1 MLNHYL
7 LLAVKVLLRRK
18 FFTFISLFGISF
30 TLLVLTVVTALFDHA
45 FGPAPTEPNQQRTL
59 YAEQAVMYG
68 PHATWSS
75 RGGFKLF
82 DTYARNLPGVER
94 LSIYEESSTVQS
106 YVEGRK
112 IASSLKRTDDEYWRI
127 LNYAFLEG
135 GPYGTPDIAEAR
147 FVAVI
152 NATTR
157 QRFFGDAP
165 AVGKTIE
172 ADSQRFRVVG
182 VVEDVSEV
190 RRAPYSEI
198 WVPYTTAKTDAY
210 KREIMGGWNAI
221 ALAKDTASLDGIHQE
236 FNSRLLRVELPDPK
250 AYQTIVAPFETKVE
264 GFARMMPTGDRK
276 SPERQVGKLVGF
288 LAALALLFVLVPTVN
303 LVNIN
308 ISRIMERA
316 SEIGVRKAFGAP
328 ARTLVGQ
335 FLIENILL
343 TLVGGLIGFTLS
355 ILALRI
361 ISQSGMFTYARFAL
375 NPRVF
380 MYGILA
386 ALVFGF
392 ISGVYP
398 AWRMSRLNPVDALKG
413 GVSR

>member
-7 LLAVKVLLRRK
+7 VLAVKVLLRRR
-18 FFTFISLFGISF
+18 FFTFISLFGIGF
-30 TLLVLTVVTALFDHA
+30 TLLVLTVVTALFDHT
-45 FGPAPTEPNQQRTL
+45 FGPNPVEPRQDRTL
-59 YAEQAVMYG
+59 YVVQAVMYG
-68 PHATWSS
+68 PHSTWSS

-82 DTYARNLPGVER
+82 DQYARNLPGVER
-94 LSIYEESSTVQS
+94 LSLYEGNRTVHS
-106 YVEGRK
+106 YVDGRK
-112 IASSLKRTDDEYWRI
+112 IASSLKRTDDQFWRI
-127 LNYAFLEG
+127 LNFRFLEG
-135 GPYGTPDIAEAR
+135 GPYGTADVAEAR

-157 QRFFGDAP
+157 ERFFAGGP
-165 AVGKTIE
+165 AIGQTLE
-172 ADSQRFRVVG
+172 ADGQRFRVIG

-190 RRAPYSEI
+190 RMTPYAEI

-210 KREIMGGWNAI
+210 KGELLGDWNAM
-221 ALAKDTASLDGIHQE
+221 ALATDREAMNGIHQE

-250 AYQTIVAPFETKVE
+250 NYQTIVAPFETKFE
-264 GFARMMPTGDRK
+264 AFARMMPTGDRK
-276 SPERQVGKLVGF
+276 DPDRQVWKVIGLLTG
-288 LAALALLFVLVPTVN
+288 LALLFVLIPTVN

-343 TLVGGLIGFTLS
+343 TVVGGLVGFLLS
-355 ILALRI
+355 MLVLRALGR
-361 ISQSGMFTYARFAL
+361 SGLFTYAQFTL

-380 MYGILA
+380 AYGMALAIL
-386 ALVFGF
+386 FGL